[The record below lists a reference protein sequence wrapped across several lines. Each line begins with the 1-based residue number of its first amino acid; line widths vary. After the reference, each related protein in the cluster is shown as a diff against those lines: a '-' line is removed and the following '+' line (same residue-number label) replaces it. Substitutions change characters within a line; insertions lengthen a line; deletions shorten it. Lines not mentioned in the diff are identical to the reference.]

1 MTRRS
6 WAGGFTLV
14 EVLVALVIVA
24 LGAAAVMSSM
34 NSAVSTT
41 TRLRDRS
48 FAEWVA
54 INRITESRLS
64 VSFPALGRSE
74 GVVRMAESDWQWRQD
89 IRKTSIEGVV
99 QIIVEVRRLGSTDDW
114 LTVSGARGQNV
125 IVTGD
130 GESLWD
136 TAERASP

>member
-6 WAGGFTLV
+6 SADGFTLV

-48 FAEWVA
+48 LAEWVA
-54 INRITESRLS
+54 INRITETRLS

-99 QIIVEVRRLGSTDDW
+99 QIIVEVRRLGSSGNGV
-114 LTVSGARGQNV
+114 TVSGARGQDV

-130 GESLWD
+130 AESLWD
-136 TAERASP
+136 NAERASP

>member
-1 MTRRS
+1 
-6 WAGGFTLV
+6 
-14 EVLVALVIVA
+14 
-24 LGAAAVMSSM
+24 
-34 NSAVSTT
+34 
-41 TRLRDRS
+41 
-48 FAEWVA
+48 
-54 INRITESRLS
+54 
-64 VSFPALGRSE
+64 
-74 GVVRMAESDWQWRQD
+74 MAESDWQWRQD

>member
-6 WAGGFTLV
+6 SADGFTLV

-48 FAEWVA
+48 LAEWVA
-54 INRITESRLS
+54 INRITETRLS

-99 QIIVEVRRLGSTDDW
+99 QIIVEVRRLGSSGDGV
-114 LTVSGARGQNV
+114 TVSGARGQDV

-130 GESLWD
+130 AESLWD
-136 TAERASP
+136 NAERASP